1 MKSQVSDIEVQILAL
16 SNKTFELTNNIQQV
30 DDSLSDKKKRIQKL
44 TNAQNAIKK
53 LNYIFDLPKKI
64 QSNLQNNQIAKAI
77 IYSAKAKHLL
87 SQYTH
92 LSAFHKIEKECDLI
106 SHNIGNIVQNKLDN
120 AVLFYYIN
128 IQHT

>member
-1 MKSQVSDIEVQILAL
+1 MKSQVSDIEVQIRAL

-30 DDSLSDKKKRIQKL
+30 DSSLSDKKKRIQKL

-64 QSNLQNNQIAKAI
+64 QSNLQNDQVAKAI
-77 IYSAKAKHLL
+77 VYSSKARHLL

-92 LSAFHKIEKECDLI
+92 LSAFQKIEKECELI

-120 AVLFYYIN
+120 AVLFY
-128 IQHT
+128 